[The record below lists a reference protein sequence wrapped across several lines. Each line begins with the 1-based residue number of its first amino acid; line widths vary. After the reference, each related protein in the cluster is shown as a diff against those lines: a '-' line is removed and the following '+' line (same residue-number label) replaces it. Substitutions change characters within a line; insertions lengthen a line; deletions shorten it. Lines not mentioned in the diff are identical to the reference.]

1 MSQYAVPHLSKLL
14 ILKTAADARSTAIV
28 MSFLIAKQI
37 FSKESWVSTNRE
49 HIFFLTEHS

>member
-1 MSQYAVPHLSKLL
+1 MPQYAGPHSSKLL
-14 ILKTAADARSTAIV
+14 ILKTAPDARSTATV

-37 FSKESWVSTNRE
+37 FSKESWVSTNGE